1 MDPERSSRR
10 RFLGLT
16 GALAVS
22 ALAGCTDDESDGNGG
37 GEENGSEEGAR
48 REGTG
53 ENTEAD
59 ESGSESGAEHGNP
72 ESENDLPNVEGT
84 NLFVRVV
91 DGEGA
96 AIEGATVTVTGGAF
110 DAEAFETDAD
120 GRVIEQGVEPGEYT
134 VTAALDGEEAE
145 ESFTLSEGD
154 DESIVLT
161 LALAGAEGEGEEVDD
176 GGENE
181 SNGTAT
187 NESDGASD

>member
-1 MDPERSSRR
+1 MTPERHGSRR
-10 RFLGLT
+10 RFLGLA
-16 GALAVS
+16 GALGVA
-22 ALAGCTDDESDGNGG
+22 ALAGCTDEESSGNGDGEGNGG
-37 GEENGSEEGAR
+37 EEAAS
-48 REGTG
+48 EGTE

-96 AIEGATVTVTGGAF
+96 AVEGATVTVTGGAF

-120 GRVIEQGVEPGEYT
+120 GRIIEQGVEPGEYT

-145 ESFTLSEGD
+145 ESFTLSEGE
-154 DESIVLT
+154 DESIALT
-161 LALAGAEGEGEEVDD
+161 LPLAGAEGEEADD

-181 SNGTAT
+181 GNGTAT
-187 NESDGASD
+187 NGSDGTAD